1 MPQISSNFILRS
13 KSPNFERDS
22 FATWDEMKSV
32 NSAWMDEGHISYC
45 KERQKHYV
53 FSTVNAPDNEGGRW
67 TELKLTIND
76 DIISFIN
83 SNSTYVVNEIDD
95 LNDDLAESL
104 SLGRIVYVKEDHSL
118 YYNIYD
124 ASMGATPQTGTYLT
138 DSTGWFY
145 PLHIDL
151 TDYITSSDLQEA
163 LSDYVRTD
171 DLPTIEGGVT
181 QEDLEDYVLK
191 TEFEPVKNQ
200 AITNTNAIGEIG
212 DRVDALESSTVSKTE
227 LAAEKVGFD
236 EKYATKSFA
245 LDIQAGIEQKLDEDF
260 VIQNE
265 FNAYKAEIE
274 EYKTTVATGDELDA
288 HITEFNEYKEFVDET
303 YAKPSQ
309 ISSLLNKYGPNTEY
323 KSRWIGT
330 DIAGDLVG
338 KTGREVASLS
348 LAYSE
353 VFDKMLFGEYIP
365 TVSAPSITM
374 KLKNDWAGEPS
385 IDWYN
390 EKDRSIMVE
399 AGTTGPDG
407 TDFVADEIID
417 ALITYPSNVDLE
429 PNYTAGLVPSTDEQ
443 QTSIGFCKVK
453 NEDGEWDYYR
463 KDGNRYHVP
472 AVLTEGEYRYYFVGF
487 FKAGSPILNN
497 DNESISWWNEST
509 PVESED
515 YITFYA
521 SKPVYYNTPDGMVKK
536 PLKLWSDDLMSDE
549 FTLIPSCQ
557 LEQSFMVPR
566 KIKAL
571 YIWNDLLG
579 GYGQVPMV
587 KEKDEEGV
595 ETENIVPAYFK
606 ETIEENGYYTY
617 KYDAVTNGHR
627 GAVKIKV
634 EF

>member
-13 KSPNFERDS
+13 KLPNFERDC
-22 FATWDEMKSV
+22 FDTWNDMIAV
-32 NSAWMDEGHISYC
+32 DSAWMDEGHISYC
-45 KERQKHYV
+45 KEKGKHYV
-53 FSTVNAPDNEGGRW
+53 FRSNNGALTGAARWSEWKLDSSDVETYIDSHIVIPVNTKND
-67 TELKLTIND
+67 LTN
-76 DIISFIN
+76 
-83 SNSTYVVNEIDD
+83 
-95 LNDDLAESL
+95 DLAAQL
-104 SLGRIVYVKEDHSL
+104 SVGRPVYVKEDHSL

-124 ASMGATPQTGTYLT
+124 NSIPDGYPQTGKYLEGE
-138 DSTGWFY
+138 TGWFY
-145 PLHIDL
+145 PLRLDMSQYVTNGSLTSTL
-151 TDYITSSDLQEA
+151 TDYVKAE
-163 LSDYVRTD
+163 

-181 QEDLEDYVLK
+181 QEDLDDYVLK
-191 TEFEPVKNQ
+191 TEYEVTKNRS
-200 AITNTNAIGEIG
+200 ITNTNAIGEVG

-227 LAAEKVGFD
+227 LADEKAGFD

-260 VIQNE
+260 VMQNE

-274 EYKTTVATGDELDA
+274 EYKTTVATGDELDT

-309 ISSLLNKYGPNTEY
+309 ISSLLNKYGPNAEFTE
-323 KSRWIGT
+323 RWIGT

-338 KTGREVASLS
+338 KTGREVARLS

-353 VFDKMLFGEYIP
+353 VFDKMLFGEYTP

-390 EKDRSIMVE
+390 EKDRSIIVE

-407 TDFVADEIID
+407 SDFIADEVID
-417 ALITYPSNVDLE
+417 ALITYPANVGLE
-429 PNYTAGLVPSTDEQ
+429 PNYTAGLVPSTNEQ

-453 NEDGEWDYYR
+453 NENGEWDYYR

-472 AVLTEGEYRYYFVGF
+472 AVLTEGEYRYHFVGF

-509 PVESED
+509 PVESTD
-515 YITFYA
+515 YVTFYA

-536 PLKLWSDDLMSDE
+536 PLKLWNADLMSDE
-549 FTLIPSCQ
+549 FVLVPSCQ

-566 KIKAL
+566 KLKAL

-587 KEKDEEGV
+587 KETDEEGV

-606 ETIEENGYYTY
+606 ETVDENGYYTY
-617 KYDAVTNGHR
+617 KYDAITNGHR

>member
-67 TELKLTIND
+67 TELKLTINE

-181 QEDLEDYVLK
+181 QEDLEDYVPK

-260 VIQNE
+260 VMQNE

-309 ISSLLNKYGPNTEY
+309 ISSLLNRYGPNTEY

-453 NEDGEWDYYR
+453 NEDGKWDYYR

-521 SKPVYYNTPDGMVKK
+521 SKPVYYNTPEGMVKK
-536 PLKLWSDDLMSDE
+536 PLKLWNADLMSDE

-617 KYDAVTNGHR
+617 KYDAVANGHR